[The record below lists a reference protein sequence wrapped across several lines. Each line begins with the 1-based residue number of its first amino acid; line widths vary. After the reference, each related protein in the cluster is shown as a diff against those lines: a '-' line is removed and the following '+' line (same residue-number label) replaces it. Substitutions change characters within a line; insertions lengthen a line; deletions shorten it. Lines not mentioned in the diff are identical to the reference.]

1 MTIDLLRRLS
11 GSTVAAL
18 FAVAIAAGCSE
29 TRGPVAPSGT
39 GGDVGPIPTS
49 PLCGATNLTA
59 EGGGAAAGGVM
70 PTPAFFSPFQP
81 QYGSTVA
88 AAVPPL
94 CSGTKTRISVSPGS
108 IRPLLLPLPVES
120 EMVFAPDPVMATVTP
135 SPPLGRL

>member
-70 PTPAFFSPFQP
+70 PTPAASSRRSSRNMAPRSPRPSRRP
-81 QYGSTVA
+81 QSA
-88 AAVPPL
+88 AARCASSPT
-94 CSGTKTRISVSPGS
+94 GTR
-108 IRPLLLPLPVES
+108 RLLPIRTAIRFTS
-120 EMVFAPDPVMATVTP
+120 ST
-135 SPPLGRL
+135 S